1 MCWYSQIIFLKLTQ
15 MYVWTQFLSITML
28 CFSAKMYPG
37 RHNQAPPGQL
47 GAGGGRPGPP
57 GQGALGLGPAPPG
70 QGLGPAPPGQAP
82 PVQGGAMGLGQPMG
96 QGTVPMGGLLGHAL
110 PTFGGQG
117 GNGNGKP

>member
-1 MCWYSQIIFLKLTQ
+1 
-15 MYVWTQFLSITML
+15 
-28 CFSAKMYPG
+28 MYPG